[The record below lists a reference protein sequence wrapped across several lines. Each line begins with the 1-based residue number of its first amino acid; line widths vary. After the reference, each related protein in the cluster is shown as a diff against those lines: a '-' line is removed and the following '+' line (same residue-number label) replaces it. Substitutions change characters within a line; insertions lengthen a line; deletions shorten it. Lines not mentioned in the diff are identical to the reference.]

1 MRRLFTSGGLASL
14 IVALLLGTGLI
25 AYGITEEVPIGSI
38 RGVATMAESGRSLK
52 NAVVV
57 LRPTFAI
64 PDWEAK
70 SRSLRT
76 DDQGRFAFRNI
87 PAGTYNV
94 EAYTEAHT
102 LEKATVV
109 VSEGQTSQL
118 DLELQPT
125 QPYLELYASQHVFT
139 PGEKASLQA
148 RGFATEGVLDV
159 SVYSCKFESIAAKG
173 GLYQI
178 LSPVSYENPRV
189 DPDTSSDFVRVK
201 RLDWAIKNRNDEGV
215 FDEYLTF
222 DDLPEGVFW
231 VRAKAG
237 SRQRGTWLLIS
248 RIALVT
254 KNDGLDTRAYVT
266 DLKTGQPVAGA
277 RLRVSSGS
285 TLVDVGA
292 TGVDGTAAFR
302 IPPRGEESDSS
313 RTILAQIGG
322 SSALCTFYTYD
333 GSGPSDT
340 RIWTYTERPV
350 YRPGDEVHFKG
361 IVRTLRGNSYSL
373 PPAAPVSVVV
383 RDMNETVVQNVTLP
397 LSARGTFA
405 GSFRLTPDVVGLY
418 TIEAR
423 TLGGRDMVDVE
434 AMAYRKPEF
443 KITVTPEQSSY
454 VRGDRVRMRV
464 KCEYYFGGPV
474 VGAQLSTTVLREPD
488 WGYWGDPDLVAGD
501 AYDGGEGSATGD
513 YVTELQAVTDGKGEA
528 ILEYDTGRDEPQIYD
543 YNDQRMTFEV
553 YGTESGDKYF
563 EGRGSVLVLRG
574 DVSLDIVQSSYVVP
588 PGVPVLVTVGTYRG
602 GSEEPVGGQEVVVE
616 TGYQRWTRN
625 ETEFIREGAQTV
637 QTDSNGVG
645 TVKVT
650 PSREGSFLIK
660 ASTRDRRG
668 NIIKAEAWVYVSRG
682 SSGGWGGPAPDMQV
696 VLDKRLY
703 RVGDRATALIRTK
716 ASGGSAW
723 VTVESDTVLWSA
735 IVPLKGETTTVEI
748 PIARAFEPNAEVCV
762 AYVKDKK
769 FYSGQRR
776 LSMDLSAKK
785 LAISVEPSAE
795 VVEPGDTVTYRITTM
810 TLEGTP
816 VAADLSLGVVDESI
830 YAIRSDRF
838 DPVKAF
844 YPVREHS
851 VATNY
856 SFPELYLDGGD
867 KGDGE
872 VEIRTRFLD
881 TAFWSPD
888 VSTDA
893 NGQATVQV
901 TLPDNLTSWRAT
913 VIGAT
918 ADTRVG
924 KATVN
929 LRARKEIMVRLS
941 TPGYM
946 IQGDR
951 VRITASVHNETGQP
965 QPIAVEL
972 AATGVT
978 LEGETRQTVQ
988 VDGSAPKSLSWV
1000 ARADQPGQATFT
1012 ITAKGSAKSDGMR
1025 SSIPIHTHGRPNVR
1039 FDAGELG
1046 NRATL
1051 EVNRLPG
1058 AMEGEVRLELLP
1070 SVGAAF
1076 LSSLDELVDYPYGCT
1091 EQTMSRFMPAVIVA
1105 RTLRDMGLPRPD
1117 LEKKIPDVV
1126 RKSLARLRNLQHYD
1140 GGFGWWENDQS
1151 EAYMTAYVLEG
1162 LARCQEAGYAV
1173 EPFIRDRALAWAKQE
1188 LEKGR
1193 ELTTEEAKKWPYLVQ
1208 RRREDRVY
1216 LAYATLLFG
1225 WTPQAYDVLLPEA
1238 SKLKTARADQPA
1250 LGVSA
1255 LAQLTM
1261 ALGRRAK
1268 GDPNYAALR
1277 DSALAA
1283 LRSRANAS
1291 GSVAS
1296 WPDEWGVLGTA
1307 RALTAL
1313 VEVAPTDPLIPK
1325 TIRFLMLARRGN
1337 SWFSTQDTAQV
1348 LIGLTGHMKGL
1359 RPSTSGYRY
1368 AIRIGDRTYSGAI
1381 EPNRIFEQ
1389 SGVVK
1394 VPIGDLAEGTN
1405 SIQIETQGGAGGFYS
1420 LSVRQTPPV
1429 DEIGALVNG
1438 SGLTVDRTYHTLAP
1452 RKMEDG
1458 SMRLVATPGARS
1470 DFTSGEIVRCKIQL
1484 RTTRTFEFVMVEAPT
1499 PANFRVAESEYLEEW
1514 YWWFSGMSI
1523 LDDKVV
1529 FFARYLEPGTH
1540 VIEYTLRAEAPGA
1553 ACALP
1558 VMAYEMY
1565 APESRGSCAE
1575 DRLEVRP

>member
-1 MRRLFTSGGLASL
+1 MRRLFSSGGLVSL
-14 IVALLLGTGLI
+14 VVALLFGTGLI
-25 AYGITEEVPIGSI
+25 AYGITEEVPLGSI
-38 RGVATMAESGRSLK
+38 RGVATMAESGRTLK
-52 NAVVV
+52 GAVIV

-64 PDWEAK
+64 PDWEAR
-70 SRSLRT
+70 SRSLSS
-76 DDQGRFAFRNI
+76 DDQGRFSFRNI
-87 PAGTYNV
+87 PAGTYQV

-102 LEKATVV
+102 LEKAAVV
-109 VSEGQTSQL
+109 VAEGQTSQL

-148 RGFATEGVLDV
+148 RGFATEGILEVG
-159 SVYSCKFESIAAKG
+159 VYACKFDKIAERRS
-173 GLYQI
+173 LYQV

-189 DPDTSSDFVRVK
+189 DPDDSPDFTRVK
-201 RLDWAIKNRNDEGV
+201 SLQWPIKNRNDEGV

-222 DDLPEGVFW
+222 DDLPEGIYW

-237 SRQRGTWLLIS
+237 TRQRGTWLLIS

-254 KNDGLDTRAYVT
+254 KNAGSDARAYVT
-266 DLKTGQPVAGA
+266 DLKTGQPVPGA
-277 RLRVSSGS
+277 KIKFSTGASLVEAGS
-285 TLVDVGA
+285 TGA
-292 TGVDGTAAFR
+292 DGTLAFR
-302 IPPRGEESDSS
+302 LPAKQPDDNDSG
-313 RTILAQIGG
+313 RAVLAQIGA
-322 SSALCTFYTYD
+322 SSAICTFYAYD
-333 GSGPSDT
+333 GSADSTT

-361 IVRTLRGNSYSL
+361 IVRALRGNTYAL
-373 PPAAPVSVVV
+373 PPPAPVSIQV
-383 RDMNETVVQNVTLP
+383 RDMNETVVQKMSLP
-397 LSARGTFA
+397 LSAKGTFA
-405 GSFRLTPDVVGLY
+405 ASFRLTPDVVGY
-418 TIEAR
+418 FTIEIEA
-423 TLGGRDMVDVE
+423 LGGRDQVDVE

-443 KITVTPEQSSY
+443 KITVTPEKASY

-464 KCEYYFGGPV
+464 KAEYYFGGPV
-474 VGAQLSTTVLREPD
+474 VGAKLSTTVLREPD
-488 WGYWGDPDLVAGD
+488 WGYWGDPDIDAGD
-501 AYDGGEGSATGD
+501 EYDGGEGSSRGD
-513 YVTELQAVTDGKGEA
+513 YVTEIESVTDGKGEA
-528 ILEYDTGRDEPQIYD
+528 ILDYDTGQDEPQIYD

-553 YGTESGDKYF
+553 YGTETGDKYF

-574 DVSLDIVQSSYVVP
+574 DVSLDLEQSSYVVP
-588 PGVPVLVTVGTYRG
+588 PGVPVDVSVKAYQG
-602 GSEEPVGGQEVVVE
+602 GSDSPVGGQEVVIE

-625 ETEFIREGAQTV
+625 EAEFIREGAQTV
-637 QTDSNGVG
+637 QTDSTGAAQ
-645 TVKVT
+645 VKVT
-650 PSREGSFLIK
+650 PTREGSFLVK

-668 NIIKAEAWVYVSRG
+668 NIVKAEAWVYVSKG
-682 SSGGWGGPAPDMQV
+682 TSGGWGGPAPDMQV

-703 RVGDRATALIRTK
+703 RPGDKATVLIRTK

-723 VTVESDTVLWSA
+723 VTVESDSILWSA
-735 IVPLKGETTTVEI
+735 IVPLTSEATTVQI
-748 PIARAFEPNAEVCV
+748 PVTRAFEPNAEVCV
-762 AYVKDKK
+762 AYVKDKT
-769 FYSGQRR
+769 FFQGQRR
-776 LSMDLSAKK
+776 LSMDLAAKK
-785 LAISVEPSAE
+785 LAIAIQPSAE
-795 VVEPGDTVTYRITTM
+795 VVEPGDTLTYRITTK
-810 TLEGTP
+810 TLDGTP

-830 YAIRSDRF
+830 YAIRPDRF
-838 DPVKAF
+838 EPVKAF
-844 YPVREHS
+844 YPVREHA

-881 TAFWSPD
+881 TAFWAPD
-888 VSTDA
+888 VTTDA
-893 NGQATVQV
+893 NGEATVQV

-924 KATVN
+924 KATANV
-929 LRARKEIMVRLS
+929 RARKEIMVRLS

-946 IQGDR
+946 VQGDR

-965 QPIAVEL
+965 QPVAVDL
-972 AATGVT
+972 TATGVVI
-978 LEGETRQTVQ
+978 EGETRQTVQ
-988 VDGSAPKSLSWV
+988 VDGAAPKTLTWF
-1000 ARADQPGQATFT
+1000 ARAEDPGQATFT
-1012 ITAKGSAKSDGMR
+1012 ITAKGTSKSDGMR
-1025 SSIPIHTHGRPNVR
+1025 TTIPIRTHGRLNVR

-1046 NRATL
+1046 SRATL
-1051 EVNRLPG
+1051 EVTRLPG
-1058 AMEGEVRLELLP
+1058 AVEGEVRLELMP
-1070 SVGAAF
+1070 SIGSAF

-1091 EQTMSRFMPAVIVA
+1091 EQTMSRFMPAVVVA
-1105 RTLRDMGLPRPD
+1105 RTLRDLGLPRPD

-1126 RKSLARLRNLQHYD
+1126 RKSLARLKTLQHYD
-1140 GGFGWWENDQS
+1140 GGFGWWPNDQS

-1173 EPFIRDRALAWAKQE
+1173 DPFIRDRALTWAKQE

-1193 ELTTEEAKKWPYLVQ
+1193 VLTAEEAKKWPYLVQ

-1225 WTPQAYDVLLPEA
+1225 FTPHAYDVLVPEA
-1238 SKLKTARADQPA
+1238 AKLVRPEGPA

-1268 GDPNYAALR
+1268 GDPNYASLRDNALGALR
-1277 DSALAA
+1277 RL
-1283 LRSRANAS
+1283 ANAS

-1313 VEVAPTDPLIPK
+1313 MEVAPQDPLIMK
-1325 TIRFLMLARRGN
+1325 TIRYLMLARRGN

-1348 LIGLTGHMKGL
+1348 LVGLTGYL
-1359 RPSTSGYRY
+1359 RSAKPGPNGYRY
-1368 AIRIGDRTYSGAI
+1368 AVRIGGRSFTGSI
-1381 EPNRIFEQ
+1381 EPGRVFER
-1389 SGVVK
+1389 SGIVT
-1394 VPIGDLAEGTN
+1394 VPIAELAEGAN
-1405 SIQIETQGGAGGFYS
+1405 SIAIETEGSAGGFYS

-1438 SGLTVDRTYHTLAP
+1438 SGLDVARTYHTLAP
-1452 RKMEDG
+1452 QKMEDG
-1458 SMRLVATPGARS
+1458 SMRLVATSGARTRF
-1470 DFTSGEIVRCKIQL
+1470 DSGEVLRCKIQI
-1484 RTTRTFEFVMVEAPT
+1484 RTSRAFQFVMVEAPT
-1499 PANFRVAESEYLEEW
+1499 PANFRVAESEYLDEW
-1514 YWWFSGMSI
+1514 NWWFSGMSI

-1540 VIEYTLRAEAPGA
+1540 VIEYTLRAETPGK

-1558 VMAYEMY
+1558 ALAYEMY
-1565 APESRGSCAE
+1565 APETRGSCAE
-1575 DRLEVRP
+1575 DRLEVEN